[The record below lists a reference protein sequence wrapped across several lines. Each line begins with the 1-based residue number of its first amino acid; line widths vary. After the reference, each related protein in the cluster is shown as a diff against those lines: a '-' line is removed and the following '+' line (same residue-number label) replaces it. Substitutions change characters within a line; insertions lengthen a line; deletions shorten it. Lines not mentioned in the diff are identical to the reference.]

1 MQIAGKELDPDK
13 TIDQLIFQIKA
24 LPSGFEQRKRVAPLP
39 SDISL
44 LKEGTAARQFY
55 ETAEFAYNQW
65 ETGEKDPLYLQE
77 AAFYYDL
84 AVKELETDKST
95 LAYKRCLTKYG
106 QMKLLAG
113 DYDAAEEALNAAVKA
128 YFPHDNIFHSIK
140 ACTEWLAKARK
151 EPVLHAHL
159 SDALGLLYQATVR
172 LAQKQEATGDK
183 DGGKELRIGSESDEK
198 AISSPDF
205 HLGLRYIR
213 GYLTLLF
220 QQSRVQNNVNIRNE
234 FPVLIEQGEMG
245 VSAYRPMGTHG
256 LFSCVIIMSHEREL
270 HQTVLAHMDDRNS
283 LERLEK
289 HLELWADNRTPLE
302 IRLAGARTS
311 APQVAMG
318 NLRKAVEFLK
328 DKNVNIISSDIL
340 EKNQPTSF
348 IVDPEDFSLQEGIV
362 ASHSRDDAIMRVIRV
377 LQQEN
382 YSDLFLAYYDWNSRI
397 GKVRIFPQSAQEK
410 LKLFYENDIPLTL
423 AEFQDNAELYAQ
435 RIYDWLESSDSRYP
449 LWRAP
454 ILVNDMLGAMY
465 AQQMLVSDV
474 LTNDLG
480 ENLLHKLQ
488 ADKGISEEKARLE
501 LSKLTLD
508 FPVLI
513 ERGHVGSI
521 NKLKHTIRD
530 ILLDALDEPC
540 IDINRMQQS
549 ILALH
554 EPDAAWKSDLV
565 PTQPDSYS
573 SWVSKSSLPSTCAE
587 ETVFGF
593 YGQSKPSSAWL
604 FSSQRERH
612 VGGRGGLANLI

>member
-13 TIDQLIFQIKA
+13 TVDQLIFQIKA
-24 LPSGFEQRKRVAPLP
+24 LPSGFEQSKRVASLP
-39 SDISL
+39 SDVSL
-44 LKEGTAARQFY
+44 LKEDTSARQFY
-55 ETAEFAYNQW
+55 ETAEFAYSQW

-84 AVKELETDKST
+84 ALKELETDKLT
-95 LAYKRCLTKYG
+95 PAYKRCLTKYG
-106 QMKLLAG
+106 QMKLLSG

-128 YFPHDNIFHSIK
+128 YFPNDNILHSIK
-140 ACTEWLAKARK
+140 ACTEWLAEARK
-151 EPVLHAHL
+151 EPVQHAHL

-172 LAQKQEATGDK
+172 LAQKKEAAGDK
-183 DGGKELRIGSESDEK
+183 DEGKELRIGSESNEK
-198 AISSPDF
+198 AINSPDF

-220 QQSRVQNNVNIRNE
+220 QQSRVQNNVDIRGE
-234 FPVLIEQGEMG
+234 SPVLIEQGEMG
-245 VSAYRPMGTHG
+245 VSAYRPMGTQG
-256 LFSCVIIMSHEREL
+256 LFSCVIVMSHEREL

-283 LERLEK
+283 LERLK
-289 HLELWADNRTPLE
+289 TYLDIWSDNRTPVE

-311 APQVAMG
+311 APQVAMD
-318 NLRKAVEFLK
+318 NMRKVVGFLK

-348 IVDPEDFSLQEGIV
+348 IVDPEDFSLQEGLV
-362 ASHSRDDAIMRVIRV
+362 ASYSQNDAIMRVIRV
-377 LQQEN
+377 LQQESD
-382 YSDLFLAYYDWNSRI
+382 SDLFLAYHDWNSRI
-397 GKVRIFPQSAQEK
+397 GKARIFPPPAQEK

-435 RIYDWLESSDSRYP
+435 RIYDWLEYSDSRYP

-465 AQQMLVSDV
+465 AQQMLVSHV

-480 ENLLHKLQ
+480 ESLIHKLQ
-488 ADKGISEEKARLE
+488 ADNGISEEEAKLE
-501 LSKLTLD
+501 LGKITLD

-513 ERGHVGSI
+513 ERGHIGSI
-521 NKLKHTIRD
+521 KKLAHAIKD
-530 ILLDALDEPC
+530 ILLDALDEPD

-549 ILALH
+549 ILALQ
-554 EPDAAWKSDLV
+554 EPDAVWKSDLV
-565 PTQPDSYS
+565 PTLPNTP
-573 SWVSKSSLPSTCAE
+573 SWVSKSSPSGYAE

-593 YGQSKPSSAWL
+593 YGPSN
-604 FSSQRERH
+604 SSRERYASGM
-612 VGGRGGLANLI
+612 GGR